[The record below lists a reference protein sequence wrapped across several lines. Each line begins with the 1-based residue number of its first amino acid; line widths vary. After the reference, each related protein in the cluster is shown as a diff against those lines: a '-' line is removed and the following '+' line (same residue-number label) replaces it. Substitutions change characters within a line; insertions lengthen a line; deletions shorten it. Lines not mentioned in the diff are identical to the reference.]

1 VAGAYG
7 IAASIG
13 SPLAG
18 RLGDRIGYQR
28 VILAAAIGTV
38 ICFGIAAVVSSLL
51 PFAITYAAYGICYAT
66 VSSLLFVILATRL
79 PTDVRSSVL
88 NLALAPL
95 YISGI
100 LGSLIST
107 QLLARTG
114 GEIRP
119 LWYLGAAI
127 NIVLVFAVLN
137 VRRATRRVDD
147 SAQATADADSIPQE
161 LGEAAAESSLPGAV
175 P

>member
-1 VAGAYG
+1 M
-7 IAASIG
+7 
-13 SPLAG
+13 
-18 RLGDRIGYQR
+18 
-28 VILAAAIGTV
+28 
-38 ICFGIAAVVSSLL
+38 
-51 PFAITYAAYGICYAT
+51 
-66 VSSLLFVILATRL
+66 ILATRL

-107 QLLARTG
+107 QLLVRTG

-127 NIVLVFAVLN
+127 NIVLVFAVAQ
-137 VRRATRRVDD
+137 RAACDGPRAERFG
-147 SAQATADADSIPQE
+147 SADRSPDPTTCRQD